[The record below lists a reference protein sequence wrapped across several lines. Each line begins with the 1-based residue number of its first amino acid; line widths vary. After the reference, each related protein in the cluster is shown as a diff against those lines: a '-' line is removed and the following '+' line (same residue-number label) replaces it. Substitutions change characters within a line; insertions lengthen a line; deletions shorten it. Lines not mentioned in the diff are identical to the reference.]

1 VEILRPIAVAILAGA
16 LLMFAWAVPTQTPS
30 QPCVRS
36 CQHLADYD
44 Y

>member
-1 VEILRPIAVAILAGA
+1 MVVLAGA
-16 LLMFAWAVPTQTPS
+16 LLLFAWATPILTPS

>member
-1 VEILRPIAVAILAGA
+1 MVVLAGA
-16 LLMFAWAVPTQTPS
+16 LLLFAWATPSPTPS

-36 CQHLADYD
+36 CQVLADYD